1 MSLPRFDAHCDTLMR
16 SDSLRSGA
24 GHINLERL
32 AKYAPSVQFF
42 AIFAP
47 PGVDTPENYAAIR
60 DKFYT
65 MIADNGDLVSFC
77 RSAEDIRKATAE
89 GKIAAMLSV
98 EGSAL
103 LGCDLENL
111 RAAYADGVRLV
122 NLTWN
127 ASNKLA
133 GSCAEPEKGLSEEGK
148 EFVRECG
155 RLGIGVDLSHASDAT
170 FWDTM
175 DCCVKPPLCS
185 HSNARA
191 VWEHRRNMSDDM
203 IRAMIEKKGVIGL
216 NLCPEF
222 LGEGPGLTE
231 VLAQIEHFM
240 ELGAED
246 CLCLG
251 GDLDG
256 IRALPCGWRGVED
269 MEALY
274 NSLLKRRYSETL
286 LEKIFFGNLMDYV
299 ERVL

>member
-1 MSLPRFDAHCDTLMR
+1 MSIPRFDAHCDSLMR
-16 SDSLRSGA
+16 PDSLRNGA

-32 AKYAPSVQFF
+32 AKFGPSAQFF

-47 PGVDTPENYAAIR
+47 PGKDTPENYDLIR
-60 DKFYT
+60 DKFYA
-65 MIADNGDLVSFC
+65 MVKDNSDLVSFC
-77 RSAEDIRKATAE
+77 RNASELRSATAE
-89 GKIAAMLSV
+89 GKVAAMLSV

-103 LGCDLENL
+103 LGCSIEKL
-111 RAAYADGVRLV
+111 RSAYKDGVRLV

-127 ASNKLA
+127 ESNILA
-133 GSCAEPEKGLSEEGK
+133 GSCADMDKGLSQAGK

-155 RLGIGVDLSHASDAT
+155 KLGIGVDLSHASDAA

-175 DCCVKPPLCS
+175 EVAEKPPICS

-191 VWEHRRNMSDDM
+191 LWDHRRNMSDDM
-203 IRAMIEKKGVIGL
+203 IKTMIERKGVIGL
-216 NLCPEF
+216 NFCPEF
-222 LGEGPGLTE
+222 LGEGPGLSE
-231 VLAQIEHFM
+231 VLAQIDHFLA
-240 ELGAED
+240 LGGQD

-256 IRALPCGWRGVED
+256 VRALPCGWRGVED

-274 NSLLKRRYSETL
+274 HSLLRRNYGETL
-286 LEKIFFGNLMDYV
+286 VEKIFFGNLMDYV

>member
-1 MSLPRFDAHCDTLMR
+1 MSIPRFDAHCDTLML
-16 SDSLRSGA
+16 DGSLRKGY
-24 GHINLERL
+24 GHISLEKL
-32 AKYAPSVQFF
+32 AKFAPSVQFF

-47 PGVDTPENYAAIR
+47 PGQDTPEKYASIR
-60 DKFYT
+60 EKFYA
-65 MIADNGDLVSFC
+65 MLADNADLVTFC
-77 RSAEDIRKATAE
+77 RSAEDIRRAEAE
-89 GKIAAMLSV
+89 GKVAAMLSV

-103 LGCDLENL
+103 LGCSMEGL
-111 RAAYADGVRLV
+111 RAAYEDGVRLV

-133 GSCAEPEKGLSEEGK
+133 GSCAEAEKGLSEEGK
-148 EFVRECG
+148 EFVRECN
-155 RLGIGVDLSHASDAT
+155 RLGVGVDLSHASDAT

-175 DCCVKPPLCS
+175 DCCEKPPLCS

-191 VWEHRRNMSDDM
+191 VWDHRRNMTDAM
-203 IRAMIEKKGVIGL
+203 IKAMIEKKGVIGL
-216 NLCPEF
+216 NFCPEF

-231 VLAQIEHFM
+231 VLAQVEHFL
-240 ELGAED
+240 ELGGED

-269 MEALY
+269 MEAFY
-274 NSLLKRRYSETL
+274 GSLLRRNYSEAL
-286 LEKIFFGNLMDYV
+286 LEKIFYGNLMSYV

>member
-1 MSLPRFDAHCDTLMR
+1 MPIPRFDSHCDTLMR
-16 SDSLRSGA
+16 RDSLRSGS

-32 AKYAPSVQFF
+32 KKFAPSVQFF

-47 PGVDTPENYAAIR
+47 PGKDTYDAYLQGR
-60 DKFYT
+60 DKFRT
-65 MIADNGDLVSFC
+65 MIRENGDIVSHC
-77 RSAEDIRKATAE
+77 RNASELRQAESE
-89 GKIAAMLSV
+89 GKVAAMLSV
-98 EGSAL
+98 EGSAM
-103 LGCDLENL
+103 LECSVDRL
-111 RAAYADGVRLV
+111 RTAYEDGVRLV

-133 GSCAEPEKGLSEEGK
+133 GSCAEMEKGLSEEGR

-175 DCCVKPPLCS
+175 ETALNAPLCS

-191 VWEHRRNMSDDM
+191 VWNHRRNMTDEM
-203 IRAMIEKKGVIGL
+203 IKAMIERKGVIGL
-216 NLCPEF
+216 NFCPDF

-231 VLAQIEHFM
+231 VLAQIEHFL
-240 ELGAED
+240 ELGAEN

-256 IRALPCGWRGVED
+256 IRAMPCGWRGVED

-274 NSLLKRRYSETL
+274 GSLQRRNYSEEL
-286 LEKIFFGNLMDYV
+286 LYRIFFGNLMDYV
-299 ERVL
+299 ERTL